1 MYVAALRS
9 IAARSSSDTSRR
21 TLPGTPAT
29 STPSGTCCP
38 SASTVPA
45 AMIERRPP
53 PAPVEQDRA
62 HADQDQILHGA
73 PVQRRAVADGDL

>member
-45 AMIERRPP
+45 AMIE
-53 PAPVEQDRA
+53 
-62 HADQDQILHGA
+62 
-73 PVQRRAVADGDL
+73 